1 MSWRFPVFGSSQQQ
15 QTDPNFQDIRTQSW
29 YPPSVAGSSSRPSTP
44 TSSSAS
50 SYQRASDHS
59 QSSPRGQ
66 PSPAEAAGIIARL
79 KDKSIEELQRLLKDK
94 DAYNAFF
101 NSLDQVKTQNNVRD
115 ELRKETLQLAREN
128 LEKEQRILE
137 LRNQCTIIRT
147 TELAAAQDK
156 LTDLER
162 QKDDIMKFYSP
173 AALLDKLQT
182 SMAKLDEE
190 SEELHQKFLEND
202 IDLPTFVQKYKK
214 LRTAYHKQALLHLAG
229 QTSLR

>member
-1 MSWRFPVFGSSQQQ
+1 MSWRFPRFSSQQQ
-15 QTDPNFQDIRTQSW
+15 QTDPNFQDIPTQSW
-29 YPPSVAGSSSRPSTP
+29 YPPSVVGSSSRPSTP

-50 SYQRASDHS
+50 PHQRASDHP
-59 QSSPRGQ
+59 QSSSRGQ

-79 KDKSIEELQRLLKDK
+79 KDKSIEELQSLLKDK
-94 DAYNAFF
+94 EAYNAFF
-101 NSLDQVKTQNNVRD
+101 NSLDQVKTQNNVHD

-128 LEKEQRILE
+128 LEKEQQILE

-147 TELAAAQDK
+147 TELAAAQDR

-162 QKDDIMKFYSP
+162 QKDDIMMSYSP

-190 SEELHQKFLEND
+190 SEELHQKLLEKD